1 MDFAGKKV
9 LVTAGPTWTPVDRVR
24 VMTSVFS
31 GETGLRIAR
40 FFKEQGGE
48 VTLFMGPGR
57 ARFETADWTD
67 MNIQQFFYYD
77 DLDQLLKTTDL
88 SQFDLILHSSAVSDF
103 RCAEVHNGKR
113 SSSSG
118 FSIEL
123 APTEKLVDRI
133 RLDAPDAFL
142 VKFKLQVGLTEPE
155 LHEIAINSLKAS
167 KADLIVANNLDE
179 MDGEKHQT
187 YIIDPEGH
195 STPSPTKTDLCE
207 NLKKLIQF

>member
-1 MDFAGKKV
+1 
-9 LVTAGPTWTPVDRVR
+9 
-24 VMTSVFS
+24 
-31 GETGLRIAR
+31 
-40 FFKEQGGE
+40 
-48 VTLFMGPGR
+48 MGPGR

-67 MNIQQFFYYD
+67 MNIQEFFYYD
-77 DLDQLLKTTDL
+77 ALDQLFKMTDL